1 MTCLE
6 FLCYQPA
13 FIERSFK
20 RYQITGGWM
29 LDVVQHMGFYHLVEP
44 VAVIKLNCLNKAFEC
59 QAVEQQDERLT
70 HLKDQRTGQERGIEK
85 HRRRASSLTCYLQH
99 SEGKATGARTILLQ
113 LEISWHYSFA
123 PTK

>member
-1 MTCLE
+1 M
-6 FLCYQPA
+6 
-13 FIERSFK
+13 
-20 RYQITGGWM
+20 
-29 LDVVQHMGFYHLVEP
+29 DVVQHMGFYHLVEP

-70 HLKDQRTGQERGIEK
+70 HLKDQRTGQERGIGK